1 ERERARVVRR
11 GRALDPTARAQR
23 LTWGRRGHGTSVT
36 PFPQEAEWK
45 DLRAACSASAAL
57 HRQVLQ
63 DVLARL
69 ERTSQECFRR
79 RASAHTAGI
88 PAGSGAPSRSLVPR
102 QGGWH
107 CCAARQGGSGSVQEW
122 PACGALLTARGR
134 RAQARD
140 DVARPRWVGRL

>member
-1 ERERARVVRR
+1 QCKRKPRPEQERERARVVRR

-45 DLRAACSASAAL
+45 VLRAACSASAAL

-69 ERTSQECFRR
+69 DRTSQDSF
-79 RASAHTAGI
+79 
-88 PAGSGAPSRSLVPR
+88 
-102 QGGWH
+102 
-107 CCAARQGGSGSVQEW
+107 
-122 PACGALLTARGR
+122 GR
-134 RAQARD
+134 RATGAP
-140 DVARPRWVGRL
+140 AGFPRVPGHNRAHSYT